1 MKVYLAAALAA
12 ALTATAMSQD
22 SPADLLRELQ
32 AQKALLEEQRK
43 ELKQMTETQESMAG
57 AMDSAWLVLCGAL
70 VMFMHAGFAML
81 ETGCCRAKNASNV
94 LMKNLVNVS
103 VGTLGWWMFGWAF
116 AYGSQAG
123 AFIGTDGFFGLGF
136 YTKDASGN
144 IVPVECEEGDG
155 NCQSTMLS
163 WFFQW
168 AFCTAGAT
176 IVSGCVAER
185 VKSPTYAF
193 FAFCMTSFIYPVVVA
208 WTWGGGWLASIF
220 DVGYMDFAGSGVVHF
235 TGGVC
240 GLAGTVILGPRR
252 GRFENPD
259 EFEYHNIPLV
269 VLGTFAL
276 WFGWYGFNP
285 GSTLSMHDKEMGALA
300 AQVAM
305 NTTLSAA
312 TCGITVFLLKFVL
325 VRKYDVGALCNGIL
339 SGLVSIT
346 AGCGNMEC
354 GSAVLTGFIG
364 AFFYQAASSLLVRL
378 KIDDPVD
385 ASAVH
390 GACGIWGLLA
400 AGLFDWGKGFDHYH
414 GWSGFGCMTGD
425 DGACRSGLGGAAI
438 GAQIVMILAI
448 IAWAGTLS
456 TLSFL
461 ILKFSGLLR
470 IGEDIEKVGYDMH
483 SHSPPKAYAF
493 SGNDPKSSSSE
504 ESGPLDTDDKEETF
518 DSGYTL
524 DASEQYRGVYLD
536 FRYLN
541 KQDNDQAKLSLK
553 LAVRCRPRESYDDVM
568 VSIGGWLKAVP
579 LHPAAFEGMHACF
592 GWLVPAGTL
601 PEAIDSSTKHLADVV
616 HRGLV
621 QRPHLPPTCP
631 DTLQNALADADGFT
645 AQAAFCAAGSFSP
658 ADETWASPEENSAL
672 LQQGERKAKD
682 AAEPCAGAQ
691 AFHRDCLHAAS
702 TCPQCSKKICHEK
715 ALSLYNL
722 SFADGDGD
730 ARVMAAVAELK
741 RKRESREDVVAS
753 EDELEDDDLEIEALT
768 LQDAGS
774 SQCGTPTTEDNA
786 VKQAA
791 ELVLL
796 RQQLSELRD
805 RVETAKSSR
814 EKAVEYR

>member
-1 MKVYLAAALAA
+1 MKVCLAAALVAA
-12 ALTATAMSQD
+12 FTATAMSQD
-22 SPADLLRELQ
+22 SPAELLRELQ
-32 AQKALLEEQRK
+32 AQRELLEEQRK
-43 ELKQMTETQESMAG
+43 ELKQMAETQESMAG

-103 VGTLGWWMFGWAF
+103 VGTLGWWIFGWAF

-123 AFIGTDGFFGLGF
+123 SFIGTDGFFGLGF
-136 YTKDASGN
+136 YNKDASGN
-144 IVPVECEEGDG
+144 IVPVECDDG

-185 VKSPTYAF
+185 VKSPTYAV
-193 FAFCMTSFIYPVVVA
+193 FAFCMTSFIYPVIVA

-220 DVGYMDFAGSGVVHF
+220 GVGYMDFAGSGVVHF

-240 GLAGTVILGPRR
+240 GLAGTVILGPRN
-252 GRFENPD
+252 GRFENPE
-259 EFEYHNIPLV
+259 EFEYHNIPLI

-312 TCGITVFLLKFVL
+312 TCGISVFLLKFVL
-325 VRKYDVGALCNGIL
+325 TRKYDVGALCNGIL

-390 GACGIWGLLA
+390 GACGVWGLLA
-400 AGLFDWGKGFDHYH
+400 TALFDWGKGFDHYH
-414 GWSGFGCMTGD
+414 GWSGFGCMTSD
-425 DGACRSGLGGAAI
+425 DGACSKGIGGSAIAA
-438 GAQIVMILAI
+438 QLVMIVAI

-461 ILKFSGLLR
+461 ALRFSGLLR
-470 IGEDIEKVGYDMH
+470 IDDHTEKIGYDMH

-493 SGNDPKSSSSE
+493 SGQDPKLE
-504 ESGPLDTDDKEETF
+504 
-518 DSGYTL
+518 
-524 DASEQYRGVYLD
+524 
-536 FRYLN
+536 
-541 KQDNDQAKLSLK
+541 
-553 LAVRCRPRESYDDVM
+553 
-568 VSIGGWLKAVP
+568 
-579 LHPAAFEGMHACF
+579 
-592 GWLVPAGTL
+592 
-601 PEAIDSSTKHLADVV
+601 DSSPQKPV
-616 HRGLV
+616 HV
-621 QRPHLPPTCP
+621 
-631 DTLQNALADADGFT
+631 
-645 AQAAFCAAGSFSP
+645 
-658 ADETWASPEENSAL
+658 
-672 LQQGERKAKD
+672 
-682 AAEPCAGAQ
+682 
-691 AFHRDCLHAAS
+691 
-702 TCPQCSKKICHEK
+702 
-715 ALSLYNL
+715 
-722 SFADGDGD
+722 
-730 ARVMAAVAELK
+730 
-741 RKRESREDVVAS
+741 
-753 EDELEDDDLEIEALT
+753 
-768 LQDAGS
+768 
-774 SQCGTPTTEDNA
+774 
-786 VKQAA
+786 
-791 ELVLL
+791 
-796 RQQLSELRD
+796 
-805 RVETAKSSR
+805 
-814 EKAVEYR
+814 

>member
-1 MKVYLAAALAA
+1 MKVCLAAALAA
-12 ALTATAMSQD
+12 AFAATAMSQD
-22 SPADLLRELQ
+22 SPAELLRELQ

-57 AMDSAWLVLCGAL
+57 AMDSAWLCLCGAL

-103 VGTLGWWMFGWAF
+103 VGTLGWWMFGWAL

-123 AFIGTDGFFGLGF
+123 SFIGTDGFFGLGF

-144 IVPVECEEGDG
+144 IVPVECEDG

-240 GLAGTVILGPRR
+240 GLAGTIILGPRR
-252 GRFENPD
+252 GRFENPE
-259 EFEYHNIPLV
+259 EFEYHNVPLV
-269 VLGTFAL
+269 VLGTFAF

-390 GACGIWGLLA
+390 GACGVWGLLA

-414 GWSGFGCMTGD
+414 GWSGFGCMAGD

-461 ILKFSGLLR
+461 VLKFSGLLR
-470 IGEDIEKVGYDMH
+470 IGENIEKVGYDMH

-493 SGNDPKSSSSE
+493 SGHDPKSSSSE
-504 ESGPLDTDDKEETF
+504 ESG
-518 DSGYTL
+518 S
-524 DASEQYRGVYLD
+524 
-536 FRYLN
+536 
-541 KQDNDQAKLSLK
+541 
-553 LAVRCRPRESYDDVM
+553 
-568 VSIGGWLKAVP
+568 
-579 LHPAAFEGMHACF
+579 
-592 GWLVPAGTL
+592 
-601 PEAIDSSTKHLADVV
+601 
-616 HRGLV
+616 
-621 QRPHLPPTCP
+621 
-631 DTLQNALADADGFT
+631 DG
-645 AQAAFCAAGSFSP
+645 
-658 ADETWASPEENSAL
+658 
-672 LQQGERKAKD
+672 
-682 AAEPCAGAQ
+682 
-691 AFHRDCLHAAS
+691 CL
-702 TCPQCSKKICHEK
+702 
-715 ALSLYNL
+715 
-722 SFADGDGD
+722 
-730 ARVMAAVAELK
+730 
-741 RKRESREDVVAS
+741 
-753 EDELEDDDLEIEALT
+753 
-768 LQDAGS
+768 
-774 SQCGTPTTEDNA
+774 
-786 VKQAA
+786 
-791 ELVLL
+791 
-796 RQQLSELRD
+796 
-805 RVETAKSSR
+805 
-814 EKAVEYR
+814 